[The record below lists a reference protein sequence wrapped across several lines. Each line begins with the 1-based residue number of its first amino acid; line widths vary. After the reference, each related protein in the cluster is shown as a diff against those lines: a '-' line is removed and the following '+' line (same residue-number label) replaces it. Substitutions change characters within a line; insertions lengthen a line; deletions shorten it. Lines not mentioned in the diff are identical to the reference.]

1 MKTLFLW
8 IILFAFLQSSVIS
21 LNLVLVVL
29 IARSLAVDNGA
40 NLLLAFFG
48 GLILSFLTQTNLGY
62 WPLFLLFIVKIG
74 LLTGKLPV
82 SFNPLVI
89 FLSGSVLVFFAAL
102 INKLFLHQDFQ
113 FLKLVFEA
121 VLVVPAYFLIRIWEE
136 RFVPKSELRLKL
148 KK

>member
-29 IARSLAVDNGA
+29 IARSLAAGDGA

-62 WPLFLLFIVKIG
+62 WPWLLLFIVKIG
-74 LLTGKLPV
+74 ILTSKLPV
-82 SFNPLVI
+82 SFNPFVI

-102 INKLFLHQDFQ
+102 VNKFFLHQDFQ

-121 VLVVPAYFLIRIWEE
+121 ILVVPAFFLIRIWEE
-136 RFVPKSELRLKL
+136 RFVEKSQIRLKV
-148 KK
+148 

>member
-29 IARSLAVDNGA
+29 IARSLAIDDGA

-62 WPLFLLFIVKIG
+62 WPLLLLFIVKIG
-74 LLTGKLPV
+74 ILTRKLPI
-82 SFNPLVI
+82 SFNPFLI
-89 FLSGSVLVFFAAL
+89 FLSGGVLVFLSAAV
-102 INKLFLHQDFQ
+102 NKLFLHQDFQ
-113 FLKLVFEA
+113 FFQLVFEA
-121 VLVVPAYFLIRIWEE
+121 VLVVPAFFLIRIWEE
-136 RFVPKSELRLKL
+136 RFVEKSQIRLKV
-148 KK
+148 